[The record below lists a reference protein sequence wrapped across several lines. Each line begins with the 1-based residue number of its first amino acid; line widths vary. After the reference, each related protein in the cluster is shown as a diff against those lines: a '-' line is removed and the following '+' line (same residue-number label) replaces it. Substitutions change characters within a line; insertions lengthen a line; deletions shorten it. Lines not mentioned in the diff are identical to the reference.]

1 MPLLSGDCVQIYK
14 QIRVNPKYSNDY
26 LISPQSRKGRK
37 DNFSF
42 HLPFRGPVEAGCKQ
56 RQMKNNQP
64 SAHIGNKYSLRPLRL
79 GGDKYYQNTLPYL

>member
-56 RQMKNNQP
+56 RQMKN
-64 SAHIGNKYSLRPLRL
+64 KYPLRL
-79 GGDKYYQNTLPYL
+79 GGEKKLLKYVIVL